1 MVEMATTLSSLH
13 YDTNGRS
20 AGEGAENTLENMPAV
35 PPRPAVTPETRTL
48 SAKTRASSS
57 MSGPV
62 KTPAT
67 VKTFEMPLQPL
78 VGTVLFAFAE
88 CVSWISFLTFTNE

>member
-1 MVEMATTLSSLH
+1 MTEMATTLSSLR
-13 YDTNGRS
+13 YDTNDRS
-20 AGEGAENTLENMPAV
+20 AGADGENNLETMPTV
-35 PPRPAVTPETRTL
+35 PPRPTVTPETRTL
-48 SAKTRASSS
+48 SAKTQASSS

-78 VGTVLFAFAE
+78 VRIE
-88 CVSWISFLTFTNE
+88 LTM

>member
-1 MVEMATTLSSLH
+1 MATTLSSLH

-20 AGEGAENTLENMPAV
+20 AGADGEVNLEGMPAV
-35 PPRPAVTPETRTL
+35 PPRPTVTPETRTL
-48 SAKTRASSS
+48 SAKTQASSS

-78 VGTVLFAFAE
+78 V
-88 CVSWISFLTFTNE
+88 S